1 MGNELGF
8 SMKSL
13 INDTKHIFWDDP
25 EWGFPKGRRG
35 YGEKDVC
42 CGLREFE
49 EETGY
54 AKENLSLIKNLQAF
68 EETFTGSNYKSY
80 KHKYYVGQ
88 LPYDVEPVMECEASE
103 VSKRRW
109 MTYEDCVNHIRP
121 YNSEKLTV
129 LRNIDMTLKSF
140 CLYS

>member
-8 SMKSL
+8 SMRSL

-25 EWGFPKGRRG
+25 EWGFPKGKGAMEKRRLLWF
-35 YGEKDVC
+35 KRIRRRNWLC
-42 CGLREFE
+42 KRKFI
-49 EETGY
+49 
-54 AKENLSLIKNLQAF
+54 LIKNLQAF

-109 MTYEDCVNHIRP
+109 MTYEDYVNHIRP